1 MITPLKPRWSREVKK
16 YRRNLASYREGDF
29 ALAVESERGSVI
41 YSVRHTTTFRYEPA
55 VRESVMEVRLQP
67 RSDGEQRCLS
77 FTLDVDPAANIMQ
90 YRDFTGNTVHHFD
103 IAGVHS
109 QVQVTAQSAVEVQAV
124 PAPRASDCGNWADLD
139 AEVAGNDHWEML
151 LSSHFAHSSA
161 LLDQLAEELRCE
173 RRSSPLAL
181 LTEINE
187 AIYKLFAY
195 VPNSTKVDSP
205 IEEALQARQGVC
217 QDFAHIMIALV
228 RRLKMPCRYVSGY
241 MFHREEARKDRSLE
255 GASHAW
261 VEALV
266 PGLGW
271 VAFDPT
277 NNLVGGD
284 RHIRVAIGRDYAD
297 VPPTR
302 GVYKG
307 EAQSELSVA
316 VTVTPADSAVPE
328 PITPN
333 FVVRSRPVLA
343 RATVRSDQE
352 QQQQQ

>member
-1 MITPLKPRWSREVKK
+1 M
-16 YRRNLASYREGDF
+16 
-29 ALAVESERGSVI
+29 I

-77 FTLDVDPAANIMQ
+77 FALDVDPAANIMQ

-103 IAGVHS
+103 IAGRHT
-109 QVQVTAQSAVEVQAV
+109 QVKVTAQSTVEVQSA
-124 PAPRASDCGNWADLD
+124 PAPLPAESGDWADLD
-139 AEVAGNDHWEML
+139 ALVAGNDYWEML
-151 LSSHFAHSSA
+151 LPSHFAHSSTP
-161 LLDQLAEELRCE
+161 LEQLAHELGCE
-173 RRSSPLAL
+173 RRGNPLAL
-181 LTEINE
+181 LTELNQ
-187 AIYKLFAY
+187 AIYNLFAY

-205 IEEALQARQGVC
+205 IEEALCTRQGVC
-217 QDFAHIMIALV
+217 QDFAHIMITLV
-228 RRLKMPCRYVSGY
+228 RRLHIPCRYVSGY
-241 MFHREEARKDRSLE
+241 MFHRNEDDTEKDRSLE

-277 NNLVGGD
+277 NNLVGAD

-316 VTVTPADSAVPE
+316 VTVSPADSAVPE
-328 PITPN
+328 PVTPN
-333 FVVRSRPVLA
+333 FVIRSRPVLVRAAA
-343 RATVRSDQE
+343 RSEQE
-352 QQQQQ
+352 QQQQ

>member
-1 MITPLKPRWSREVKK
+1 MI
-16 YRRNLASYREGDF
+16 F
-29 ALAVESERGSVI
+29 
-41 YSVRHTTTFRYEPA
+41 SVRHTTTFRYEPA

-77 FTLDVDPAANIMQ
+77 FALNVDPAANVMQ

-103 IAGVHS
+103 IAGRHT
-109 QVQVTAQSAVEVQAV
+109 QVKVTAQSTVELQSV
-124 PAPRASDCGNWADLD
+124 PAPHPSDSGDWADLD
-139 AEVAGNDHWEML
+139 ALVSGNDHWEML
-151 LSSHFAHSSA
+151 LPSHFAHSSEP
-161 LLDQLAEELRCE
+161 LDRLAKELGCE
-173 RRSSPLAL
+173 RRGNPLVL
-181 LTEINE
+181 LTELNE
-187 AIYKLFAY
+187 AIYSLFAY

-205 IEEALQARQGVC
+205 IEDALLARQGVC

-228 RRLKMPCRYVSGY
+228 RPLKIPCRYVSGY
-241 MFHREEARKDRSLE
+241 MFHRDEDEQDRSLE

-266 PGLGW
+266 PGWGW

-284 RHIRVAIGRDYAD
+284 RHIRIAIGRDYAD

-316 VTVTPADSAVPE
+316 VTVSPADNVAPE
-328 PITPN
+328 PITPS
-333 FVVRSRPVLA
+333 FVVRSRPVLVRAAA
-343 RATVRSDQE
+343 RSEQE

>member
-1 MITPLKPRWSREVKK
+1 M
-16 YRRNLASYREGDF
+16 
-29 ALAVESERGSVI
+29 I

-67 RSDGEQRCLS
+67 RSDGEQRCLN
-77 FTLDVDPAANIMQ
+77 FVLNVDPAANVMQ
-90 YRDFTGNTVHHFD
+90 YRDFMGNVVHHFD
-103 IAGVHS
+103 IAGKHAMVK
-109 QVQVTAQSAVEVQAV
+109 VTAQSAVEVQNVAE
-124 PAPRASDCGNWADLD
+124 PRAADSGDWADLD
-139 AEVAGNDHWEML
+139 AQVEGNDYWEML
-151 LSSHFAHSSA
+151 LPSHFAQSSA
-161 LLDQLAEELRCE
+161 ALEQLAAELGCE
-173 RRSSPLAL
+173 RRGNPLGL
-181 LTEINE
+181 LTELNE

-205 IEEALQARQGVC
+205 IAEALETRQGVC

-228 RRLKMPCRYVSGY
+228 RGVKIPCRYVSGY
-241 MFHREEARKDRSLE
+241 MFHRDDTERDRSLE

-261 VEALV
+261 IEALV
-266 PGLGW
+266 PRLGW

-316 VTVTPADSAVPE
+316 VTVSPADTTPPE
-328 PITPN
+328 PVMPS
-333 FVVRSRPVLA
+333 FVVRSRPVLV
-343 RATVRSDQE
+343 RATPRSEQE

>member
-1 MITPLKPRWSREVKK
+1 M
-16 YRRNLASYREGDF
+16 
-29 ALAVESERGSVI
+29 
-41 YSVRHTTTFRYEPA
+41 
-55 VRESVMEVRLQP
+55 
-67 RSDGEQRCLS
+67 
-77 FTLDVDPAANIMQ
+77 
-90 YRDFTGNTVHHFD
+90 
-103 IAGVHS
+103 
-109 QVQVTAQSAVEVQAV
+109 
-124 PAPRASDCGNWADLD
+124 
-139 AEVAGNDHWEML
+139 
-151 LSSHFAHSSA
+151 
-161 LLDQLAEELRCE
+161 
-173 RRSSPLAL
+173 
-181 LTEINE
+181 LTELNE

-205 IEEALQARQGVC
+205 IQEALETRQGVC

-228 RRLKMPCRYVSGY
+228 RRVKIPCRYVSGY
-241 MFHREEARKDRSLE
+241 MFHRDEDEHDRSLE

-261 VEALV
+261 IEALV
-266 PGLGW
+266 PRLGW

-316 VTVTPADSAVPE
+316 VTVSPADTAPPE
-328 PITPN
+328 PVIPS
-333 FVVRSRPVLA
+333 FVVRSRPVLVRPTA
-343 RATVRSDQE
+343 RSDQE

>member
-1 MITPLKPRWSREVKK
+1 
-16 YRRNLASYREGDF
+16 
-29 ALAVESERGSVI
+29 VI
-41 YSVRHTTTFRYEPA
+41 YSVRHTTIFRYHPA

-77 FTLDVDPAANIMQ
+77 FILDVDPEANLMQ

-103 IAGVHS
+103 IAGTHDLVK
-109 QVQVTAQSAVEVQAV
+109 VTAQSAVEMQAV
-124 PAPRASDCGNWADLD
+124 PAPRPADSDDWGDLD
-139 AEVAGNDHWEML
+139 ALIAGNDYWEML
-151 LSSHFAHSSA
+151 LPSHFAHSNEMLE
-161 LLDQLAEELRCE
+161 LLAKELGCE
-173 RRSSPLAL
+173 RRGNPLAV
-181 LTEINE
+181 LTELNQ
-187 AIYKLFAY
+187 AIYRLFAY

-205 IEEALQARQGVC
+205 IEEALRTRQGVC

-228 RRLKMPCRYVSGY
+228 RRLHIPCRYVSGY
-241 MFHREEARKDRSLE
+241 MFHRDDDEKDRSVE

-316 VTVTPADSAVPE
+316 VTVSPADTAPSE
-328 PITPN
+328 PLIPP
-333 FVVRSRPVLA
+333 FIVRSRPVLVRASA
-343 RATVRSDQE
+343 RLEQD

>member
-1 MITPLKPRWSREVKK
+1 M
-16 YRRNLASYREGDF
+16 
-29 ALAVESERGSVI
+29 I
-41 YSVRHTTTFRYEPA
+41 YSVRHTTSFRYEPA

-103 IAGVHS
+103 IAGTHTLVK
-109 QVQVTAQSAVEVQAV
+109 VTAQSAVEVQSV
-124 PAPRASDCGNWADLD
+124 PAPRTADSGDWADLD
-139 AEVAGNDHWEML
+139 ALVAGNDYWEML
-151 LSSHFAHSSA
+151 LPSHFAQSSPP
-161 LLDQLAEELRCE
+161 LEQLALELGCE
-173 RRSSPLAL
+173 RRGNPLDL
-181 LTEINE
+181 LTEFNE

-228 RRLKMPCRYVSGY
+228 RRLKIPCRYVSGY
-241 MFHREEARKDRSLE
+241 MFHRDDAEKDRSLE

-261 VEALV
+261 IEALV

-271 VAFDPT
+271 IAFDPT
-277 NNLVGGD
+277 NNLVGAD

-316 VTVTPADSAVPE
+316 VTVSPADSVAPE
-328 PITPN
+328 PMTPN
-333 FVVRSRPVLA
+333 LVIRSRPVLVRAAA
-343 RATVRSDQE
+343 RSEQE

>member
-1 MITPLKPRWSREVKK
+1 
-16 YRRNLASYREGDF
+16 
-29 ALAVESERGSVI
+29 VI

-77 FTLDVDPAANIMQ
+77 FTLDIDPPANVMQ
-90 YRDFTGNTVHHFD
+90 YRDFSGNTVHHFD
-103 IAGVHS
+103 IAGTHKLVK
-109 QVQVTAQSAVEVQAV
+109 VTAQSAVEVQSV
-124 PAPRASDCGNWADLD
+124 PPPRTVDSGDWADLD
-139 AEVAGNDHWEML
+139 ALVAANDYWEML
-151 LSSHFAHSSA
+151 LPSHFAHSTPS
-161 LLDQLAEELRCE
+161 LDHLVMELGCE
-173 RRSSPLAL
+173 RRGNPLTL
-181 LTEINE
+181 LTELNQ
-187 AIYKLFAY
+187 AIYNLFAY

-205 IEEALQARQGVC
+205 IEEPLRTRQGVC

-228 RRLKMPCRYVSGY
+228 RRLHVPCRYVSGY
-241 MFHREEARKDRSLE
+241 MFHRDEAEKDRSVE

-261 VEALV
+261 IEAIV
-266 PGLGW
+266 PRLGW
-271 VAFDPT
+271 VALDPT

-316 VTVTPADSAVPE
+316 VTVSPADTLAPE
-328 PITPN
+328 RVSPS
-333 FVVRSRPVLA
+333 FVVRSKPVLA
-343 RATVRSDQE
+343 RPSARSEQE

>member
-1 MITPLKPRWSREVKK
+1 M
-16 YRRNLASYREGDF
+16 
-29 ALAVESERGSVI
+29 I

-67 RSDGEQRCLS
+67 RSDGGQRCLS
-77 FTLDVDPAANIMQ
+77 FTLSVEPVANVMQ

-103 IAGVHS
+103 IAGTHT
-109 QVQVTAQSAVEVQAV
+109 QVKVTAQSMVEVQSV
-124 PAPRASDCGNWADLD
+124 PAPRAADGGNWAELD
-139 AEVAGNDHWEML
+139 ALTAGNDYWEML
-151 LSSHFAHSSA
+151 LPSHFAHSSPS
-161 LLDQLAEELRCE
+161 LKQLANELDCE
-173 RRSSPLAL
+173 RRGNPLSL
-181 LTEINE
+181 LTELNE

-205 IEEALQARQGVC
+205 IEEALQARKGVC

-228 RRLKMPCRYVSGY
+228 RRLQVPCRYVSGY
-241 MFHREEARKDRSLE
+241 MFHRDEAENDRSLE

-271 VAFDPT
+271 VGFDPT

-284 RHIRVAIGRDYAD
+284 RHIRVATGRDYAD

-307 EAQSELSVA
+307 DAQSELSVA
-316 VTVTPADSAVPE
+316 VTVSPADSIAPE
-328 PITPN
+328 PVLPS
-333 FVVRSRPVLA
+333 FVIRSRPVLA
-343 RATVRSDQE
+343 HPAPRLEQE
-352 QQQQQ
+352 QQQQ